1 MSNTN
6 PRIENKKEI
15 LENVR
20 EFHLKII
27 NIIDDINAGMS
38 EIDACRKHGIS
49 HLVFRNNTIYRKT
62 LNGDLSQS
70 EITNLFKEPYHRIY
84 EDVFHT
90 TLTSQTIQQL
100 PPDFNETMK
109 SIIKTLPYAQ
119 RKLISEYYMQNKSM
133 NKISAEQ
140 NIARQTIN
148 VRLHKILNK
157 LRQPQN
163 AKRLKMGDMFLRKT
177 KRYQMQ
183 NIQHEIQLLANK
195 YNDAYNNALQDLE
208 SGKPFYNTTSI
219 TTIYMST
226 RTFRALIR
234 NNINTLGDL
243 QKYSMEE
250 IASFK
255 GVGKTCIQELQTICK
270 RFDIKLKE
278 RI

>member
-27 NIIDDINAGMS
+27 DIIDDINNGMS

-62 LNGDLSQS
+62 LNGDLSQT
-70 EITNLFKEPYHRIY
+70 EITELFKEPYHRIY

-109 SIIKTLPYAQ
+109 RVIKTLPYAQ
-119 RKLISEYYMQNKSM
+119 RELISEYYMQNKSM

-148 VRLHKILNK
+148 ALENGKYNPSLVVAHKITQLLNK
-157 LRQPQN
+157 EH
-163 AKRLKMGDMFLRKT
+163 
-177 KRYQMQ
+177 
-183 NIQHEIQLLANK
+183 I
-195 YNDAYNNALQDLE
+195 
-208 SGKPFYNTTSI
+208 
-219 TTIYMST
+219 
-226 RTFRALIR
+226 
-234 NNINTLGDL
+234 
-243 QKYSMEE
+243 EE
-250 IASFK
+250 VFIF
-255 GVGKTCIQELQTICK
+255 E
-270 RFDIKLKE
+270 DE
-278 RI
+278 ENE